1 MPRSPRLI
9 ASAPYWALVLGSLAA
24 VVAGAALSLPAL
36 DTMTSTLV
44 DGSAT
49 GVEVYSGQAVI
60 TLGAPILG
68 AGLVGLAL
76 AAALAA
82 ARTLAARPAP
92 EAAGSPADPIAS
104 PDEGTDAIEDETVPL
119 DETPDAPGVTE
130 PDEALAA
137 TPPRR

>member
-82 ARTLAARPAP
+82 ARTLTARPAP
-92 EAAGSPADPIAS
+92 EAADSPADPIAS
-104 PDEGTDAIEDETVPL
+104 PDEIEDETVPL

>member
-82 ARTLAARPAP
+82 ARTLTARPAP
-92 EAAGSPADPIAS
+92 DPQDSPAESPEPGDEAIADGS
-104 PDEGTDAIEDETVPL
+104 TRPE
-119 DETPDAPGVTE
+119 DAPDTEGVTE

-137 TPPRR
+137 TPPHR